1 MRNLFF
7 FIVFAVFFIACDG
20 KMTPKTSDD
29 DVTGNTDNAAK
40 NDESF
45 QDVEVVDETVNDDE
59 TVSVPDE
66 DGADGCSK
74 SSECGEGYFC
84 KKEDGACTSKGVC
97 EKAPVDCDY
106 NIDEPVCGCDASS
119 YQNRCFANNYG
130 INIKSAGLC
139 PNLEKCTKNEDCP
152 ENTFCDHFY
161 DTCEGDGICKEKALE
176 CQEYEYLICGCD
188 GKTHKNMCHAQM
200 SGTGIM
206 HPGGCGSM
214 EECNKNSDCL
224 ETEYCSKKEG
234 VCEESAKG
242 KCDLKRD
249 EQECWMYSAI
259 IYVCG
264 CDKVTYQHPCFAS
277 NAGTTI
283 SHEGECESQF

>member
-1 MRNLFF
+1 MKGIVSFLFF
-7 FIVFAVFFIACDG
+7 TVLFISCSNKI
-20 KMTPKTSDD
+20 TPKTSDD
-29 DVTGNTDNAAK
+29 DATGNTDNSVV
-40 NDESF
+40 NDEFF
-45 QDVEVVDETVNDDE
+45 QDLENVDETVNDNDE
-59 TVSVPDE
+59 TFSVPDE
-66 DGADGCSK
+66 DVTHGCSK

-84 KKEDGACTSKGVC
+84 KKADGACTSQGVC

-106 NIDEPVCGCDASS
+106 EVDEPFCGCDMQS
-119 YQNRCFANNYG
+119 YRNRCFANNYG
-130 INIKSAGLC
+130 INIKSKGLC
-139 PNLEKCTKNEDCP
+139 PNLEKCTKDEDCP

-161 DTCEGDGICKEKALE
+161 DTCEGDGICKEKPLE
-176 CQEYEYLICGCD
+176 CQEYEFIVCGCD
-188 GKTHKNMCHAQM
+188 GNTHENMCYAQM

-214 EECNKNSDCL
+214 DECHKNSDCL

-234 VCEESAKG
+234 VCDENAAG
-242 KCDLKRD
+242 QCDLKRD
-249 EQECWMYSAI
+249 EQECLMYSAI

-283 SHEGECESQF
+283 AHEGECK